1 MVIKGLKQ
9 ENNVVFSLNEST
21 GEWEKINS
29 AFIPQLEALLEKLEN
44 MKYPS
49 QNRRE
54 NVSFEREFDIGIG
67 IGSVKSYTD
76 EDGDLVY
83 SFQKE
88 GNTSSVFIDED
99 LEFGISAASPTKDP
113 STELKELKNFWKV
126 EKNIPKKETEK
137 EPKKEVANKKTE
149 SKNTRKVFDMSAIS
163 PIKLIKDVSAPLIDP
178 KFCVKSVMVPA
189 KDSGY
194 CYAFEKRHAPIS
206 ITEHRKY
213 FESYLNDLGRIKK
226 PQRKSSTSLSR
237 PAKISFINPKSHR
250 GNSRFDLGLLLGF
263 MNYNKTENQN
273 SLDTAFCLRDT
284 RASSTDDDKFDNFL
298 SKVVKTEGSTDL

>member
-29 AFIPQLEALLEKLEN
+29 ALIPQLEALLEKLEN
-44 MKYPS
+44 MKYPL

-54 NVSFEREFDIGIG
+54 NVSFEREFDIG

-88 GNTSSVFIDED
+88 SNSSNVFIDED
-99 LEFGISAASPTKDP
+99 LEFGINVASSAKDP
-113 STELKELKNFWKV
+113 NTELKELKNFWKV
-126 EKNIPKKETEK
+126 EKNIPKKEAEK
-137 EPKKEVANKKTE
+137 ELKKEVTNKKKE

-163 PIKLIKDVSAPLIDP
+163 PTRLIKDVSAPLIDP
-178 KFCVKSVMVPA
+178 KFCVKSIMVPA
-189 KDSGY
+189 KSSGC
-194 CYAFEKRHAPIS
+194 CYAFEKRHVPIS
-206 ITEHRKY
+206 TTEHRKY
-213 FESYLNDLGRIKK
+213 FEAYLNDLRHIKR
-226 PQRKSSTSLSR
+226 PQRKSPASLLKPS
-237 PAKISFINPKSHR
+237 KISFINPRSYK
-250 GNSRFDLGLLLGF
+250 GNSRFDLELILGF

-273 SLDTAFCLRDT
+273 SLDTAFCLKDIR
-284 RASSTDDDKFDNFL
+284 SNSTGDDKFDNFL
-298 SKVVKTEGSTDL
+298 SEIVKTEGSTDL